1 VKKKYNNMKGRNN
14 GADLEYKALID
25 KDARE
30 NILNAEKTAINN
42 NMLKVR

>member
-1 VKKKYNNMKGRNN
+1 MNGRNS
-14 GADLEYKALID
+14 GATLEYKALID

-42 NMLKVR
+42 SMLKVR